1 MNDFILIETDK
12 FSEILEK
19 ALAYDILTDW
29 NSFMYEVDW
38 FLINKEIEKRKTLFM
53 SDYVNANDA
62 NIDLPEANLQ
72 K

>member
-1 MNDFILIETDK
+1 MSDFTLIETDK
-12 FSEILEK
+12 FNEILEK
-19 ALAYDILTDW
+19 ALAYDILTEW

-38 FLINKEIEKRKTLFM
+38 FLVNKEIEKRKALFI
-53 SDYVNANDA
+53 SDYVDV

>member
-1 MNDFILIETDK
+1 MSDFILIETDK
-12 FSEILEK
+12 FNEILEK
-19 ALAYDILTDW
+19 ALAYDILTEW

-38 FLINKEIEKRKTLFM
+38 FLVNKEIEKRKALFM

-62 NIDLPEANLQ
+62 NIDLPKDNLQ

>member
-1 MNDFILIETDK
+1 MSDFTLIETDK
-12 FSEILEK
+12 FNEILEK
-19 ALAYDILTDW
+19 ALAYDILTEW

-38 FLINKEIEKRKTLFM
+38 FLVNKEIEKRKVLFI
-53 SDYVNANDA
+53 SDYVNSNDT